1 MHNNGL
7 LRVKQY
13 EKSINEFALILAKEF
28 VEGKISSQL
37 SFLKEIPY
45 IKPILS
51 MDAQQSIQSLTNKI
65 DLVKNANSIDSLR
78 GIEGS
83 SQAVYFS
90 VYTKLYPDSY
100 GFSLSC

>member
-1 MHNNGL
+1 
-7 LRVKQY
+7 
-13 EKSINEFALILAKEF
+13 
-28 VEGKISSQL
+28 
-37 SFLKEIPY
+37 
-45 IKPILS
+45 

-90 VYTKLYPDSY
+90 VYTKLYPYSY